1 MRDTD
6 VERAAAHL
14 TSELG
19 DVLFDALM
27 CVRIAQ
33 RDCGEGRVT
42 LEGVVN
48 AATAKIKRRTPYMR
62 EWRTLSDAEG
72 FPATEAEAMK
82 HWKKA
87 KRAEPEHS
95 EHDTSPRWTGGRAV
109 VERERRRRRRFLV
122 LGGLSG
128 MVAVAVAA
136 VVCSRGR

>member
-1 MRDTD
+1 MGEQEENTVHAR
-6 VERAAAHL
+6 VAHL
-14 TSELG
+14 
-19 DVLFDALM
+19 V
-27 CVRIAQ
+27 
-33 RDCGEGRVT
+33 GR
-42 LEGVVN
+42 
-48 AATAKIKRRTPYMR
+48 K
-62 EWRTLSDAEG
+62 
-72 FPATEAEAMK
+72 
-82 HWKKA
+82 WKKA